1 MRSNKLKNIAQIV
14 CIGVTLTIAA
24 ECSVHGSP
32 STGWVNKTIGWIKS
46 DGLWYYLSPNLGR
59 MQTGWIQD
67 NGTWYYLSPN
77 SGQMQTGWIQDKG
90 SWYYLNNSGAMVTNT
105 YIGQFYI
112 GSNGKWIQ
120 DSWNSGSSKEDEE
133 ITLEEAKKII
143 YKEDKDYLTWM
154 INKGYTVIAGSKEKN
169 QALVE
174 NYGIKETVYSFYIE
188 NSEYVES
195 VIFVGANSK
204 KVYRTSGSVGNSV
217 YVISNNKKV
226 QEYKYRP

>member
-1 MRSNKLKNIAQIV
+1 MRSNKLKKIAQIV
-14 CIGVTLTIAA
+14 CISVTLTIAA

-32 STGWVNKTIGWIKS
+32 STGWVKKNNDWYYYNNGHRYSGWIKV
-46 DGLWYYLSPNLGR
+46 DGL
-59 MQTGWIQD
+59 
-67 NGTWYYLSPN
+67 WYYLSPN
-77 SGQMQTGWIQDKG
+77 SGQMQTGWIQDNG

-217 YVISNNKKV
+217 YVMSNNKKV

>member
-1 MRSNKLKNIAQIV
+1 MRSNKLKKIAQIV

-32 STGWVNKTIGWIKS
+32 STGWVKKNNDWYYYNNGHRYSGWIKI
-46 DGLWYYLSPNLGR
+46 DGL
-59 MQTGWIQD
+59 
-67 NGTWYYLSPN
+67 WYYLSPN
-77 SGQMQTGWIQDKG
+77 SGQMQTGWIEDNG

>member
-1 MRSNKLKNIAQIV
+1 MKMNKLKKISQIL
-14 CIGVTLTIAA
+14 CIGIILMIAS
-24 ECSVHGSP
+24 ECSVQASP
-32 STGWVNKTIGWIKS
+32 STGWVKKNNDWYYYNNGHKYSGWIKI
-46 DGLWYYLSPNLGR
+46 DGL
-59 MQTGWIQD
+59 
-67 NGTWYYLSPN
+67 WYYLSPN
-77 SGQMQTGWIQDKG
+77 SGQMQTGWIQDNG
-90 SWYYLNNSGAMVTNT
+90 AWYYLNNSGAMVTNT

-133 ITLEEAKKII
+133 ITLEEAKKIM

-174 NYGIKETVYSFYIE
+174 NYGIKETVYSFYVE

-204 KVYRTSGSVGNSV
+204 KVYRTSGDVGNSV

-226 QEYKYRP
+226 QEYKYRS